1 MGLIYLIL
9 ILIIKKHKI
18 SNLHDLNVFNK
29 IYGDL
34 FIEFKQD
41 HISQWLYYL
50 MLCIRRLILISLY
63 FVIDNGTVQLI
74 VSLIV
79 SFIVRIM

>member
-41 HISQWLYYL
+41 RISQWFYYL
-50 MLCIRRLILISLY
+50 ILCIRRLILTSLY

-74 VSLIV
+74 VSLII